1 MTSELLSSPPPS
13 TPGPVGQAEPH
24 ADAAV
29 PLIDVRGLSV
39 EFPTAMGAARI
50 ALREVDLAIR
60 AGEIMG
66 LVGKS
71 GAGKTTLARS
81 ILNLPPVP
89 GRITAGEVR
98 FDGRDIRA
106 LPPAEQHRMRGR
118 DLSMVVPNPRG
129 ELNPL
134 LTVGEQIATLA
145 RVHLGI
151 DRRTARQRALEMLRS
166 VQIPDPERRLAA
178 YPHELSGGM
187 AQRVVIA
194 MALVCSPRFV
204 ISDDATSG
212 LDVTVQAQIL
222 DLMKRLAETRGNAM
236 LFITRDVGITAHF
249 CDRVAVIHA
258 GEIMELA
265 PRDAF
270 FLAPRHPY
278 TIMLLAAFSH
288 QPELRRRWTV
298 PDVSRRPAAITGC
311 SYAGRCPLARE
322 RCRSERPALAELA
335 TGHLA
340 RCHFPVDR
348 S

>member
-1 MTSELLSSPPPS
+1 MSTTLSSPPSPLS
-13 TPGPVGQAEPH
+13 ADPVARPPEAEL
-24 ADAAV
+24 AR
-29 PLIDVRGLSV
+29 PLVEIRKLSA
-39 EFPTAMGAARI
+39 EFPTAMGRPRQ
-50 ALREVDLAIR
+50 ALREIDLEIGS
-60 AGEIMG
+60 GEIVG
-66 LVGKS
+66 LVGES

-89 GRITAGEVR
+89 GRITAGEVL
-98 FDGRDIRA
+98 FDGRSFRT
-106 LPPAEQHRMRGR
+106 LPPLEQQRMRGR

-134 LTVGEQIATLA
+134 LTVGDQIATLA

-151 DRRTARQRALEMLRS
+151 DRRTARERTLAMLRS
-166 VQIPDPERRLAA
+166 VQIPDPERRLNA

-222 DLMKRLAETRGNAM
+222 ELMKTLAEARGNAM

-258 GEIMELA
+258 GEIMEIA

-270 FLAPRHPY
+270 FLSPRHPY

-288 QPELRRRWTV
+288 QAELRRRWTV
-298 PDVSRRPAAITGC
+298 PDVKRRPAPVEGC
-311 SYAGRCPLARE
+311 SYADRCPLSRA
-322 RCRSERPALAELA
+322 RCREERPALTELA
-335 TGHLA
+335 PRHLV
-340 RCHFPVDR
+340 RCHFPVER
-348 S
+348 P